1 MTLPNGF
8 LFNQSNLQDYVE
20 CQRRFQLRYL
30 FHLAWPAV
38 EVDPIHEYE
47 LITAQG
53 LQFHKI
59 IRQHLAGIPETQIE
73 RSLGDDE
80 VMRRYWRNYL
90 QSYDDGILGRIIKT
104 AERHFEELAVS
115 VPLGAY
121 RLGAKFDSLVIRPDG
136 NLVILDWKTSK
147 IRQKREWL
155 ADRLQTHVYP
165 FVLTHGIAGIANAG
179 QVDPA
184 RIEMIYWFTNHPEQP
199 ESFSYSQ
206 QAYDADQQYFEGLV
220 TEINSKTE
228 LVFPLT
234 PDIRRCTFCNY
245 RSLCDRGVKPGD
257 LERLELWQ
265 ASSPASESISIDSEQ
280 IGEIEF

>member
-1 MTLPNGF
+1 M
-8 LFNQSNLQDYVE
+8 
-20 CQRRFQLRYL
+20 
-30 FHLAWPAV
+30 
-38 EVDPIHEYE
+38 
-47 LITAQG
+47 
-53 LQFHKI
+53 
-59 IRQHLAGIPETQIE
+59 
-73 RSLGDDE
+73 
-80 VMRRYWRNYL
+80 
-90 QSYDDGILGRIIKT
+90 
-104 AERHFEELAVS
+104 
-115 VPLGAY
+115 
-121 RLGAKFDSLVIRPDG
+121 
-136 NLVILDWKTSK
+136 
-147 IRQKREWL
+147 
-155 ADRLQTHVYP
+155 QTHVYP

-228 LVFPLT
+228 PVFPLT

-245 RSLCDRGVKPGD
+245 RSLCDRGVKSGD

-265 ASSPASESISIDSEQ
+265 ESSPASESVSIDYEQ